1 MARKT
6 VKKTVP
12 AKSAPRAA
20 ELDAV
25 LQGLAKKLSG
35 CRALRKGLLVVRAV
49 GRNAAC
55 YCLDCSPGQARVLKN
70 APPTTPPL
78 IEMIGD
84 PLQMAGVLGGT
95 KDAQK
100 RFFAGGFRIRG
111 NIRYASDL
119 GIELGIL
126 KQPIGLLSSG

>member
-1 MARKT
+1 MATRRSKGAAQN
-6 VKKTVP
+6 K
-12 AKSAPRAA
+12 AKLER
-20 ELDAV
+20 V
-25 LQGLAKKLSG
+25 LEGLAKRLAG
-35 CRALRKGLLVVRAV
+35 CRALRQGQLIVRVV
-49 GRNAAC
+49 GRDAAC
-55 YCLDCSPGQARVLKN
+55 YCLDCSRGQARVLKN
-70 APPTTPPL
+70 ALPTTPPL

-119 GIELGIL
+119 GLELGIL
-126 KQPIGLLSSG
+126 KQPIGALRPD